1 MLTSPYGHIETFTV
15 FLMLSRPG
23 SILDIGLG
31 SRKLG
36 FVARDLLEVQLN
48 RRYRREEW
56 NVRIEGIEAC
66 GDYIQDH
73 QRAVYDRIHVGAAE
87 NILDTLGTYDMIIL
101 DDVLEHL
108 PKERALA
115 FMDECVAHA
124 AKNLA
129 VFTALGKTWPEPV
142 VCRNSQETRRSWWFF
157 DEFRPFARRYAL
169 FDYHRGPYGA
179 FLIDRGDYAAAKA
192 DSFLKAGAPAGNGS
206 RPLRSRFDLSRET
219 VGRVDLQP
227 LSRHVANREHLT
239 YFTDTDF
246 REHYRLIAY
255 LSTCFDHS
263 LIFDIGTNKGYSAL
277 ALSFNPRNRVISYDI
292 VEGKQL
298 RGAEQLSRIEYRI
311 GNVLKDPRL
320 LKAPLIMLDTDH
332 DGGFERQFYDFL
344 KENRYR
350 GFLFLDDIH
359 LNSAMIRFW
368 DAIAEPKEDLTDL
381 GHYSGSGLV
390 AFTGSGPFP
399 LAACSP
405 QNSAP

>member
-206 RPLRSRFDLSRET
+206 RPLRSRFDLSR
-219 VGRVDLQP
+219 
-227 LSRHVANREHLT
+227 
-239 YFTDTDF
+239 
-246 REHYRLIAY
+246 
-255 LSTCFDHS
+255 
-263 LIFDIGTNKGYSAL
+263 
-277 ALSFNPRNRVISYDI
+277 
-292 VEGKQL
+292 GKQL